1 MQGALSL
8 YFTLEAL
15 MKAVIP
21 AAGFGTR
28 FLPLTK
34 AQPKEMLPVVNKPTI
49 QWVIEEAVDAG
60 LTDIAIITGE
70 HKQSIENHF
79 KPIQELEEVLE
90 KAGKIK
96 ELDEVKKINKIANIE
111 FIIQKEQKGLGH
123 AILCAQEFVGENSFA
138 VLLGDTICTGS
149 PNCTKGL
156 VELFKRKEASVFSVE
171 KINYEE
177 TRRYGIVSGEEV
189 ENDIMLVRDLVEK
202 PNPEEAPS
210 LLGIQGRYV
219 FTPELFAHLEST
231 KLGSGGEIQLTD
243 AMNSLAKVRKVYSWT
258 FKGKRYDIGT
268 MRDWFQ
274 SHIELS
280 FESDYS
286 SILKEVLKKL

>member
-1 MQGALSL
+1 
-8 YFTLEAL
+8 

-60 LTDIAIITGE
+60 ITDIAIITGE

-79 KPIQELEEVLE
+79 NPIKRLEVVLEKSGKFEELEEIRRVNE
-90 KAGKIK
+90 
-96 ELDEVKKINKIANIE
+96 IANLE

-123 AILCAQEFVGENSFA
+123 AILCAESFVGDDSFA
-138 VLLGDTICTGS
+138 VLLGDTICTGN

-156 VELFKRKEASVFSVE
+156 VDLFFEKQASVFSVE
-171 KINYEE
+171 EIMLEE
-177 TRRYGIVSGEEV
+177 TKRYGIVSGIKV
-189 ENDIMLVRDLVEK
+189 GKDILLVEDLIEK
-202 PNPEEAPS
+202 PKPEDAPS

-219 FTPELFAHLEST
+219 FTSELFSHLKMTSV
-231 KLGSGGEIQLTD
+231 GSGGEIQLTD
-243 AMNSLAKVRKVYSWT
+243 AMQSLSRSKKMYSWT

-268 MRDWFQ
+268 MKDWFQ
-274 SHIELS
+274 SHLELS
-280 FESDYS
+280 MKSEYS
-286 SILKEVLKKL
+286 SVLEEVLKKL

>member
-1 MQGALSL
+1 
-8 YFTLEAL
+8 

-49 QWVIEEAVDAG
+49 QWVVEEAVDAG
-60 LTDIAIITGE
+60 IRDIAIITGE

-79 KPIQELEEVLE
+79 KPMEKLENILE
-90 KAGKIK
+90 KAGKKK
-96 ELDEVKKINKIANIE
+96 ELEEIRKINKLANLE
-111 FIIQKEQKGLGH
+111 FIIQEDQKGLGH
-123 AILCAQEFVGENSFA
+123 AILCAEDFVGNDSFA
-138 VLLGDTICTGS
+138 VLLGDTICTGN

-156 VELFKRKEASVFSVE
+156 VNLFFEKKANVFSVE
-171 KINYEE
+171 EVKLEE
-177 TRRYGIVSGEEV
+177 TNRYGIVSGTEV
-189 ENDIMLVRDLVEK
+189 EEDILLINNLIEK
-202 PNPEEAPS
+202 PGPEEAPS

-219 FTPELFAHLEST
+219 FTSEIFDHLKST
-231 KLGSGGEIQLTD
+231 KDGIDGQIQLTD
-243 AMNSLAKVRKVYSWT
+243 AMSSLSRIQKMYSWT

-274 SHIELS
+274 SHLELS
-280 FESDYS
+280 FESNYS
-286 SILKEVLKKL
+286 SILEEVLKKL